1 MEYINSI
8 HKNKVA
14 KVKNNLLTIE
24 KYFRELKDRQM
35 KIREQMED
43 LFLKPTVI
51 LPGLKKLFYQIPI
64 PSSRPRKVDISH

>member
-14 KVKNNLLTIE
+14 EVKKNLLTIE
-24 KYFRELKDRQM
+24 KYFRELKEF

-43 LFLKPTVI
+43 LFLKPIVI
-51 LPGLKKLFYQIPI
+51 LPGLKKLFYQIPV

>member
-24 KYFRELKDRQM
+24 KYFRELKEF

-43 LFLKPTVI
+43 LFLKPIVI
-51 LPGLKKLFYQIPI
+51 LPGLKKLFYQIPV

>member
-24 KYFRELKDRQM
+24 KYFRELKEF

-43 LFLKPTVI
+43 LFLKPIVI

>member
-14 KVKNNLLTIE
+14 EVKNNLLTIE

-64 PSSRPRKVDISH
+64 LSSRPRKVDISH